1 MDKIESNSWD
11 AFKSVYYAMGK
22 VAGNIED
29 TCPDAS
35 SHIMK
40 KLRHAWNFL
49 VAKKKRKQA
58 LKSDFFASD
67 SDLEKRRK

>member
-1 MDKIESNSWD
+1 
-11 AFKSVYYAMGK
+11 MGK

-29 TCPDAS
+29 TCPEAS